1 MFKRMSLAVGTLA
14 LALYVGAG
22 SSAFAQDQQN
32 NQPNNPPSSSGAA
45 TQDQQNQQNAAPQGQ
60 QNGTMNGS
68 DMNSNDR
75 SSRRRN
81 RDNSMRSSD
90 MSGADVEREN
100 RIRWSNRYRLTPL
113 EHKRLRAMGLT
124 DQEVFGVANAAHDSG
139 VDVDEITQMVL
150 RGRSFFQIAEQLG
163 IPYEPLSRR
172 RPEWQTAEWE
182 QGVKEGWFTH
192 RQGMS
197 SYSGSSSSSGTS
209 SSGTST
215 DHQMNR

>member
-1 MFKRMSLAVGTLA
+1 LFKRMSLAVGTLA

-22 SSAFAQDQQN
+22 SSAYAQDQQN
-32 NQPNNPPSSSGAA
+32 NQPGNPPSSSGAA
-45 TQDQQNQQNAAPQGQ
+45 TQNQQNGSRS
-60 QNGTMNGS
+60 GS
-68 DMNSNDR
+68 DMNMNDR
-75 SSRRRN
+75 SSHRHN
-81 RDNSMRSSD
+81 QDTS
-90 MSGADVEREN
+90 MSGSSSMSNEDIERAN
-100 RIRWSNRYRLTPL
+100 RIRWSDRYRLTPL

-163 IPYEPLSRR
+163 IPFEPLARR

-182 QGVKEGWFTH
+182 RGVKEGWYTH

-197 SYSGSSSSSGTS
+197 SYSGSSSGMSN
-209 SSGTST
+209 